1 MGYQP
6 GLRIHRRIG
15 ESWCMWPRIDPEDK
29 TTFRLYT
36 ATGGIASVEISSDV
50 HAGDTH
56 EWRVGDSETFGQ
68 GETEAVVVLDHA
80 GGSYATFR
88 VMAGPE
94 VVIKRREEMK

>member
-6 GLRIHRRIG
+6 GLKVHRRIG
-15 ESWCMWPRIDPEDK
+15 EIFAMWPKSDPDDK
-29 TTFRLYT
+29 TIFRLFS
-36 ATGGIASVEISSDV
+36 ASGGVASVEISEDG
-50 HAGDTH
+50 AIGDTH

-94 VVIKRREEMK
+94 IVIKRREEMK